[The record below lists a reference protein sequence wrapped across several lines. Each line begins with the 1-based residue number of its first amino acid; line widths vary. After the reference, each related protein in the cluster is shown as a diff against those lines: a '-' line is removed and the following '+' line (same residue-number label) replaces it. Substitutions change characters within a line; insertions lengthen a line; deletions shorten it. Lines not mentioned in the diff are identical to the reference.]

1 MSQHFKRILVPLD
14 GSRLAESALSV
25 AVVLARC
32 LDAKISL
39 LHIVE
44 EHAPQRVHGEPHL
57 TTAQEAE
64 RYLAALAE
72 RLAAGA
78 AGVAV
83 ERHVH
88 GTEEQD
94 VAGSIAAHVAELEA
108 DMVALCTHGRSG
120 LRRVVSGSIAQQVL
134 RRVTAPVLLV
144 RPDMPPLSTVGA
156 VMLPLDNTHPVEA
169 VLSVTADIA
178 RTCGATVQIVNVVPT
193 IGTLTGDEQAAA
205 RLTPIATAA
214 TLDAEEEESRAHLQT
229 VVDKLARLGID
240 TRCEVRRGDTPRN
253 LVEAATER
261 GAALVVLAT
270 HARAG
275 LGAFWIGSVA
285 ASIIGKASQPL
296 LLVRV
301 ESAKTPDS

>member
-14 GSRLAESALSV
+14 GSRLAESALSA

-39 LHIVE
+39 LHIIE
-44 EHAPQRVHGEPHL
+44 ERAPQRVHGEPHL

-72 RLAAGA
+72 RLAAD
-78 AGVAV
+78 VAV
-83 ERHVH
+83 EQHVH

-94 VAGSIAAHVAELEA
+94 VAGSIAAHAAELEA

-144 RPDMPPLSTVGA
+144 RPDMPPLSTVGT
-156 VMLPLDNTHPVEA
+156 VMLPLDNTHPTEA

-178 RTCGATVQIVNVVPT
+178 RTCGAAVQIVNVVPT

-214 TLDAEEEESRAHLQT
+214 TLDAEEEESRAYLQT

-240 TRCEVRRGDTPRN
+240 TRYEVRRGETPRN
-253 LVEAATER
+253 LIEAATER

-270 HARAG
+270 HARVG

-285 ASIIGKASQPL
+285 ASIIGKVSQPL

-301 ESAKTPDS
+301 ENAKTPGN